1 VIDEGYTKFSVDWTD
16 REALSDPAVSELERW
31 RKPLFDAGL
40 VGCYEKEGIGFGNI
54 SVRWTEPG
62 QFIISGTQTGHLPV
76 TGREHYAVVTAYDLA
91 GNRVSCRGA
100 VQASSETLTH
110 AVIYEL
116 DPSVKAVVHVHDPGM
131 WEHLKAMAP
140 ATRKEVS
147 YGTPEM
153 AAEFGRLFRE
163 TDFKDVGIAAMA
175 GHESGVISIGPSLAA
190 AATRVLTLHGELRT
204 APKEAIS

>member
-1 VIDEGYTKFSVDWTD
+1 MIDEGYTKFSVDWTD
-16 REALSDPAVSELERW
+16 RDPLSDPAVSELERW

-40 VGCYEKEGIGFGNI
+40 IGYYEKEGVGFGNI

-62 QFIISGTQTGHLPV
+62 QFIISGTQTGHLPE

-100 VQASSETLTH
+100 VQASSESLTH
-110 AVIYEL
+110 AAIYEL
-116 DPSVKAVVHVHDPGM
+116 DPSVNAVVHVHDPGM
-131 WEHLKAMAP
+131 WKHLKSIAP
-140 ATRKEVS
+140 ATRADVS

-163 TDFKDVGIAAMA
+163 ADFKSAGIAAMA

-190 AATRVLTLHGELRT
+190 AATRVLTLHGALRT